1 MINVNQITA
10 QMARM
15 SDQALQQYAAMHK
28 ADPYTLSLALS
39 ESNRRKE
46 MRQGAQMGQQQ
57 PQPKVVDQEIA
68 QMGPQMAPPQQG
80 MPPQG
85 APQGMPPQQLP
96 EDSGIGQLPAPN
108 MQRMA
113 EGGIVAFEEGGEVPR
128 FQEGGMP
135 DDSGAAAIMG
145 VAGTGLPYVGP
156 NIIERIVSAP
166 GMSEDQKKRAIAQI
180 MQQRAATQ
188 PTALAAPASSRAL
201 APSAPPAAL
210 APSAAPAAPPL
221 PAAPAPGA
229 TPARGIRP
237 AAGIQ
242 GLNPAAGGQGLM
254 AGIPGLT
261 QTATG
266 TAKDFQDMREQF
278 GEPTVSQAVQNK
290 IGTYTLARET
300 EAKAA
305 LDEIKADQ
313 AKQGLG
319 MEKAEERAKAREGKL
334 GKREADLPGLA
345 IFQAGLAIM
354 SGESPH
360 GLVNIGKGAG
370 VGAKVYTE
378 GLDKLEASRD
388 KLDEAFDKI
397 DMFRQNRADMNAKEV
412 RAAQKDIR
420 ATRTEAEKLGLDA
433 LQKDGDMNRADSRVA
448 FGVMAENRAKMYDIN
463 SRERMGLAQIS
474 AQERI
479 AATQAETARLG
490 SPLHMYQQLGN
501 ATEGSPLLKGFGL
514 FKEADKIPMLYKA
527 YTSQAADPLRGGE
540 FMARYPTFDVYMAGM
555 GGAGAGGSGFVAPPA
570 NAPVLRAPGQR

>member
-28 ADPYTLSLALS
+28 TDPYTLSLALS

-46 MRQGAQMGQQQ
+46 MRQAAQMGQQQ
-57 PQPKVVDQEIA
+57 PQPKVVDQEIS

-113 EGGIVAFEEGGEVPR
+113 TGGIVAFEEGGEVPR

-135 DDSGAAAIMG
+135 EWIRKLPEDSWLRKAFAKRAEGRPLLDVASPQRLPAAYAPA
-145 VAGTGLPYVGP
+145 VP
-156 NIIERIVSAP
+156 NVIPQATVRAPTSSADVNAMIEGSYPMSAP
-166 GMSEDQKKRAIAQI
+166 
-180 MQQRAATQ
+180 
-188 PTALAAPASSRAL
+188 
-201 APSAPPAAL
+201 
-210 APSAAPAAPPL
+210 APSAAPAAP
-221 PAAPAPGA
+221 APGG
-229 TPARGIRP
+229 TPAGGIKP
-237 AAGIQ
+237 GGGQ
-242 GLNPAAGGQGLM
+242 GLNPAAGGQGL

-261 QTATG
+261 QTASG
-266 TAKDFQDMREQF
+266 TAQELQAMRDQF
-278 GEPTVSQAVQNK
+278 GQPTVPQAVKDQISEYQK
-290 IGTYTLARET
+290 AREADT
-300 EAKAA
+300 QAA
-305 LDEIKADQ
+305 LEELKADQ

-319 MEKAEERAKAREGKL
+319 MEKAEERAKARETKL
-334 GKREADLPGLA
+334 GKREAELPGLA

-370 VGAKVYTE
+370 AGVKAYTE
-378 GLDKLEASRD
+378 GLDKLEASRE

-397 DMFRQNRADMNAKEV
+397 DMFRQNRADMNAKEI

-433 LQKDGDMNRADSRVA
+433 LVKEGEMNRSDARAA
-448 FGVMAENRAKMYDIN
+448 FGVMAENRAKTYQVTANYDLGIK
-463 SRERMGLAQIS
+463 Q
-474 AQERI
+474 I
-479 AATQAETARLG
+479 AAQKDIAKQRNALMQDLYGGDAKARADFGRIQTKVIGELSKDVAYQTASPAVRATMERDRLAREI
-490 SPLHMYQQLGN
+490 GN
-501 ATEGSPLLKGFGL
+501 NPFLAPYMSGIGFQ
-514 FKEADKIPMLYKA
+514 KA
-527 YTSQAADPLRGGE
+527 P
-540 FMARYPTFDVYMAGM
+540 
-555 GGAGAGGSGFVAPPA
+555 
-570 NAPVLRAPGQR
+570 APGKVFDLTE

>member
-113 EGGIVAFEEGGEVPR
+113 TGGIVAFEEGGEVPR

-135 DDSGAAAIMG
+135 EWIRKLPEDSWLRKAFAKRAEGRPLLDVAAPQRLPATYAPAVPNVIPQ
-145 VAGTGLPYVGP
+145 ATGRAPTSSADV
-156 NIIERIVSAP
+156 NAMIEGSYPVSAP
-166 GMSEDQKKRAIAQI
+166 
-180 MQQRAATQ
+180 
-188 PTALAAPASSRAL
+188 APGAV
-201 APSAPPAAL
+201 
-210 APSAAPAAPPL
+210 PSAAPAAPV
-221 PAAPAPGA
+221 PGA
-229 TPARGIRP
+229 TPAGGMKP
-237 AAGIQ
+237 GGGQ

-266 TAKDFQDMREQF
+266 TAQELQAMREQF
-278 GEPTVSQAVQNK
+278 GQPTVSQAVKDQISEYQK
-290 IGTYTLARET
+290 AREADT
-300 EAKAA
+300 KAA
-305 LDEIKADQ
+305 LEELKADQ

-319 MEKAEERAKAREGKL
+319 MEAAEKRAKERGEKL
-334 GKREADLPGLA
+334 SKREADLPGLA

-370 VGAKVYTE
+370 VGAKAYTE
-378 GLDKLEASRD
+378 GLDKLEASRE

-397 DMFRQNRADMNAKEV
+397 EMFRQNRADMNAKEI

-420 ATRTEAEKLGLDA
+420 ATKTEAEKLGLDA
-433 LQKDGDMNRADSRVA
+433 LVKEGEMNRADARVA
-448 FGVMAENRAKMYDIN
+448 FGTMSENRAKMYDIN
-463 SRERMGLAQIS
+463 ARERLGLAQIQGHLQA
-474 AQERI
+474 AQI
-479 AATQAETARLG
+479 S
-490 SPLHMYQQLGN
+490 SPLNMYQQLGN
-501 ATEGSPLLKGFGL
+501 APEGSPLRKGFEL
-514 FKEADKIPMLYKA
+514 AKEADKIPMLYKT
-527 YTSQAADPLRGGE
+527 YTAQAADPLRGGE
-540 FMARYPTFDVYMAGM
+540 FMARYPTFDVYLAGM
-555 GGAGAGGSGFVAPPA
+555 GGAGGSGFVAPPA
-570 NAPVLRAPGQR
+570 NAPVLRPPGQR

>member
-15 SDQALQQYAAMHK
+15 SDQALQQFAAMHK
-28 ADPYTLSLALS
+28 TDPYTLSLALS

-68 QMGPQMAPPQQG
+68 QMGPQMPPQQG
-80 MPPQG
+80 MP
-85 APQGMPPQQLP
+85 PQGMPPQQLP
-96 EDSGIGQLPAPN
+96 ENVGIGQLPAPN

-135 DDSGAAAIMG
+135 EWVRKLPEDSLLRRFYETRKPLLDVRAPQRLSTAYSPAI
-145 VAGTGLPYVGP
+145 P
-156 NIIERIVSAP
+156 NII
-166 GMSEDQKKRAIAQI
+166 
-180 MQQRAATQ
+180 
-188 PTALAAPASSRAL
+188 
-201 APSAPPAAL
+201 PPATSSPPTSSADVN
-210 APSAAPAAPPL
+210 AMIEGKYPVPGAAPAAPPL

-229 TPARGIRP
+229 TPARGIKP
-237 AAGIQ
+237 TAGIQ
-242 GLNPAAGGQGLM
+242 GLNPAAGGEGLM

-261 QTATG
+261 QTASG
-266 TAKDFQDMREQF
+266 TAQEFQNMREQF
-278 GEPTVSQAVQNK
+278 GQPAVPQAVQNK
-290 IGTYTLARET
+290 IDAYKLARET
-300 EAKAA
+300 DTKAA
-305 LDEIKADQ
+305 LEELKADQ

-334 GKREADLPGLA
+334 SKREAELPGLA

-370 VGAKVYTE
+370 AGVKAYTE
-378 GLDKLEASRD
+378 GLDKLEASRE
-388 KLDEAFDKI
+388 KLDEAFDKV
-397 DMFRQNRADMNAKEV
+397 DMFRQNRADMNAKEI

-420 ATRTEAEKLGLDA
+420 ATKTEAEKLGLDA
-433 LQKDGDMNRADSRVA
+433 LIEDGKMNRADARVA
-448 FGVMAENRAKMYDIN
+448 FGTMSENRAKMYDIN

-479 AATQAETARLG
+479 AAKQAETARLG